1 MNKKR
6 LSVVMAGAML
16 ASSVA
21 PVLAAESY
29 EVNGSNR
36 GTLVKKLRELLQSKQ
51 FANIAANNDD
61 KTLGTAHDY
70 AGESVYKV
78 EIKYPNKP
86 LVKVYTVDAT
96 NIQLLEDTLN
106 KAPKGTVVK
115 VYDRGHE
122 EKDGQYYAGYLADK
136 EVQAIFTEAN
146 LSAIA
151 KEFEDDADAART
163 KYVAIYNA
171 TYDKEKQTL
180 TVEYR
185 KAKDE
190 LSLDTLTYTVG
201 QGKVNFEK
209 PIDSKGNE
217 IVTSLGDWSGV
228 AGFKPVMAETIAKG
242 RDIPE
247 KLLATV
253 TISDVDSKE
262 TVKLSD
268 LYDGLLLTDKGNDL
282 LAALKEYKAASKKN
296 GIGGNINPTF
306 VSTTKDLKIGNVST
320 TIVDGKNGIF
330 TFDIELLTYSAK
342 KDGTRDKVIEKNVVT
357 VSSNNRAQ
365 LGLFQKWMANRKP
378 QVDVLAGDNRYETA
392 VNIAKENADITTVAE
407 NGNIVLVNG
416 NALVDGLAAAPLA
429 ASVWNK
435 DINASGD
442 DDYTKVAP
450 ILLTESDELPKAT
463 KSYIKE
469 LIAEQRVGNLDK
481 VTIYLVGGE
490 TVLSKSLEN
499 ELKGYGLRVVRAGGD
514 NREETSL
521 KVAEVML
528 KDGNT
533 SNVDVKNPFVVGA
546 DGEADAM
553 SIAPVAAGAADATR
567 IRPIIVESRN
577 GLSEKALETIEDWK
591 NDQYNTKAVTAT
603 IVGGKT
609 VVSKETEELLVA
621 NDIKVDRVEGTNR
634 QATNAAVIDRYYKD
648 ATVKQLVVAKDG
660 KGNKSHL
667 VDALTATS
675 LAVKHK
681 TPIVL
686 GTDKLSETQIN
697 TLEKKSTKEG
707 VYVYQVGIG
716 VAKDVLR
723 TIASRVGLVK

>member
-201 QGKVNFEK
+201 QGKVDFTK
-209 PIDSKGNE
+209 PIDSNKHE
-217 IVTSLGDWSGV
+217 IVTDLGDWSGV

>member
-16 ASSVA
+16 ATSVA

-201 QGKVNFEK
+201 QGKVDFTK
-209 PIDSKGNE
+209 PIDSNKHE
-217 IVTSLGDWSGV
+217 IVTDLGDWSGV

>member
-1 MNKKR
+1 
-6 LSVVMAGAML
+6 ML
-16 ASSVA
+16 ATSVA

-51 FANIAANNDD
+51 FANIAANNDN
-61 KTLGTAHDY
+61 TALGTTHDY

-136 EVQAIFTEAN
+136 EVQAVLTEKYI
-146 LSAIA
+146 SGIS
-151 KEFEDDADAART
+151 KEFENDADAART

-201 QGKVNFEK
+201 QGKVDFTK
-209 PIDSKGNE
+209 PIDSNKHE
-217 IVTSLGDWSGV
+217 IVTDLGDWSGV

>member
-51 FANIAANNDD
+51 FANIAANNDN
-61 KTLGTAHDY
+61 TALGTTHDY

-78 EIKYPNKP
+78 EITYPGKTT
-86 LVKVYTVDAT
+86 VKVYTVDAA

-106 KAPKGTVVK
+106 KAPKGTIVK

-136 EVQAIFTEAN
+136 EVQAVLTEKY
-146 LSAIA
+146 LSGIS
-151 KEFEDDADAART
+151 KEFENDADAART

-201 QGKVNFEK
+201 QGKVDFTK

-217 IVTSLGDWSGV
+217 IVTDLGDWSGV

-499 ELKGYGLRVVRAGGD
+499 ELKG
-514 NREETSL
+514 
-521 KVAEVML
+521 
-528 KDGNT
+528 
-533 SNVDVKNPFVVGA
+533 
-546 DGEADAM
+546 
-553 SIAPVAAGAADATR
+553 
-567 IRPIIVESRN
+567 
-577 GLSEKALETIEDWK
+577 LET
-591 NDQYNTKAVTAT
+591 
-603 IVGGKT
+603 
-609 VVSKETEELLVA
+609 
-621 NDIKVDRVEGTNR
+621 
-634 QATNAAVIDRYYKD
+634 
-648 ATVKQLVVAKDG
+648 
-660 KGNKSHL
+660 
-667 VDALTATS
+667 
-675 LAVKHK
+675 
-681 TPIVL
+681 
-686 GTDKLSETQIN
+686 
-697 TLEKKSTKEG
+697 
-707 VYVYQVGIG
+707 
-716 VAKDVLR
+716 
-723 TIASRVGLVK
+723 

>member
-228 AGFKPVMAETIAKG
+228 AGFKPVMDKTIPKG
-242 RDIPE
+242 RDIAE

-268 LYDGLLLTDKGNDL
+268 LYDGLLLTDKGQDL
-282 LAALKEYKAASKKN
+282 LHALKEDYPDTTTGLKD
-296 GIGGNINPTF
+296 GI
-306 VSTTKDLKIGNVST
+306 VSSSVE
-320 TIVDGKNGIF
+320 VGKNGVF
-330 TFDIELLTYSAK
+330 TFDIKLITYSAK
-342 KDGTRDKVIEKNVVT
+342 KDGSRDKVIEKNVIT
-357 VSSNNRAQ
+357 VSSNNREQ
-365 LGLFQKWMANRKP
+365 LDLFRKWMYNRKP
-378 QVDVLAGDNRYETA
+378 QVDVLAGANRYETA
-392 VNIAKENADITTVAE
+392 VNIAKENAGIDTVAE

-429 ASVWNK
+429 SSVWNK
-435 DINASGD
+435 NVNGQNYGHLS
-442 DDYTKVAP
+442 AP
-450 ILLTESDELPKAT
+450 ILLTESDSLPKAT
-463 KSYIKE
+463 KAYIKE
-469 LIAEQRVGNLDK
+469 LIAAQRVGNLDK
-481 VTIYLVGGE
+481 VTVYLVGGT
-490 TVLSKSLEN
+490 TVISKSLEN
-499 ELKGYGLRVVRAGGD
+499 QLKEYGLRVVRAGGS

-528 KDGNT
+528 KDGNEA
-533 SNVDVKNPFVVGA
+533 SVDVKNPFIVGA

-553 SIAPVAAGAADATR
+553 SVAPVASGVTKDNNGTKR
-567 IRPIIVESRN
+567 VRPIIVESKN
-577 GLSEKALETIEDWK
+577 GLSEKTLETIEDWK
-591 NDQYNTKAVTAT
+591 NDKYDTKAITAT
-603 IVGGKT
+603 IVGGET
-609 VVSKETEELLVA
+609 VVSKETEDLLVD
-621 NDIKVDRVEGTNR
+621 NEIKVDRVGGSNR
-634 QATNAAVIDRYYKD
+634 QATNAAVISRYYKN
-648 ATVKQLVVAKDG
+648 ASVKQLVVAKDG
-660 KGNKSHL
+660 RTNKSHL
-667 VDALTATS
+667 IDALTSTS
-675 LAVKHK
+675 LAVKHNS
-681 TPIVL
+681 PIVL
-686 GTDKLSETQIN
+686 GTDKLSADQIN
-697 TLEKKSTKEG
+697 VLEQKATKEG
-707 VYVYQVGIG
+707 VYVYQIGIG
-716 VAKDVLR
+716 VARDVLK
-723 TIASRVGLVK
+723 TIATRVGLAK

>member
-146 LSAIA
+146 LLAIA

-201 QGKVNFEK
+201 QGKVDFTK
-209 PIDSKGNE
+209 PIDSNKHE
-217 IVTSLGDWSGV
+217 IVTDLGDWSGV

-553 SIAPVAAGAADATR
+553 SIAPGAADATR